1 MTVHEAVPAATLKVV
16 QPGEGAPAGSVRAS
30 ASTSRSTAP
39 TPAEHCPS
47 WSIRSTSGAL
57 VRPHVHTRE
66 DEISIVL
73 EGEIGFR
80 SEDQEVVLGAG
91 GYIIKPRN
99 QVHAMWN
106 AGSMPARMIE
116 IISPAGFEGFFRGF
130 ADLNDAGPI
139 DPAAVA
145 GLAEQYGLPYA
156 DPEWLPDDHR
166 ALRPHSTA
174 TAARPSDQ
182 RLTGRA
188 STMSR
193 WSSPPKSNCISPTC
207 PKPHRS

>member
-1 MTVHEAVPAATLKVV
+1 MEGAIMSVQQTDTGAKLTVV
-16 QPGEGAPAGSVRAS
+16 QPGEGRVGRLGPGVGVHFKIDGGDTAGTLAIV
-30 ASTSRSTAP
+30 
-39 TPAEHCPS
+39 EHPFDV
-47 WSIRSTSGAL
+47 GAL

-80 SEDQEVVLGAG
+80 SEDQEVVLGPG

-106 AGSMPARMIE
+106 AGSTPARMIE

-130 ADLNDAGPI
+130 ADINDAGPI

-145 GLAEQYGLPYA
+145 ALASEHGLPYA
-156 DPEWLPDDHR
+156 DPAWLPDVI
-166 ALRPHSTA
+166 
-174 TAARPSDQ
+174 ARY
-182 RLTGRA
+182 RLTPPPPRA
-188 STMSR
+188 
-193 WSSPPKSNCISPTC
+193 
-207 PKPHRS
+207 

>member
-1 MTVHEAVPAATLKVV
+1 MIIDQSLSAATLKVV
-16 QPGEGAPAGSVRAS
+16 QPGEGRAGRLGPGVGVHFKIDGADTGGALSIV
-30 ASTSRSTAP
+30 
-39 TPAEHCPS
+39 EHPFDV
-47 WSIRSTSGAL
+47 GAL

-80 SEDQEVVLGAG
+80 SEDQEVVLRPG

-106 AGSMPARMIE
+106 AGSVPARMIE

-139 DPAAVA
+139 DLAQVRA
-145 GLAEQYGLPYA
+145 LAENFGLPYA
-156 DPEWLPDDHR
+156 QPDWLADVIERYNLTPPP
-166 ALRPHSTA
+166 RP
-174 TAARPSDQ
+174 
-182 RLTGRA
+182 
-188 STMSR
+188 
-193 WSSPPKSNCISPTC
+193 
-207 PKPHRS
+207 